1 MVAMLYWEYNDSQTP
16 RPGRNL
22 FLPGRG
28 VFLIFTVF
36 LNRCLT
42 ISEREKTATIVKVCM
57 L

>member
-1 MVAMLYWEYNDSQTP
+1 MLYWEYNDSQTP

-42 ISEREKTATIVKVCM
+42 ISEREKTAIIVKVCM